1 MGYRSMTT
9 GDCLIVRWWGQGEP
23 MEPESLRLNK
33 ASKSDTEFHQVHT
46 VFHRESKWRFAHR
59 RASADVRNAGA
70 KRQ

>member
-1 MGYRSMTT
+1 
-9 GDCLIVRWWGQGEP
+9 
-23 MEPESLRLNK
+23 MEPKSLLFNK
-33 ASKSDTEFHQVHT
+33 ASKFDTEFHRVHT